1 MFFKNDHLKLKIN
14 EVVLNLK
21 KIIFEGY
28 VLANIHTIW
37 LLDKDKEIP

>member
-21 KIIFEGY
+21 KIIFEGCA
-28 VLANIHTIW
+28 LANIHTIW